1 MLDLDLTAD
10 EVPIGTNIK
19 VIGVGGAGGNAV
31 NTMIENNLSGV
42 EFIAANT
49 DLINLKNSKS
59 KIKLQLGKQTTK
71 GLGTGA
77 NPEIG
82 KKSAEESREEIREYL
97 ENTDLLFIAAGMGGG
112 TGTGASPVIAQI
124 AKDME
129 ILTVAIVNR
138 PFSYEGRNRL
148 HNAEKGIKELTELVD
163 SIMVIPNDKI
173 YEEYP
178 SLTVKEAF
186 NKANLILLDAAK
198 GITEIINSSGH
209 INVDFADVKTVMA
222 NRGLSMIGIG
232 IGEGENRAAEAVE
245 KAMNNP
251 LLTDVEL
258 SNAKGIL
265 INITAGE
272 DFRMSEFK
280 EISQKIAEKTGDQGE
295 FFVGLVNSDDMED
308 KIKIT
313 LIATGLNGEPS
324 IDFESEMPDFPTV
337 KDEEEELGEVAEKIK
352 LADSMELDKKD
363 EKKKNDKNNLQM
375 EIPAFLRKF
384 SN

>member
-295 FFVGLVNSDDMED
+295 FFVGLVNADDMED

>member
-19 VIGVGGAGGNAV
+19 VIGVGGAGGNAI

-82 KKSAEESREEIREYL
+82 KKSAEESSEEIREYL

>member
-1 MLDLDLTAD
+1 
-10 EVPIGTNIK
+10 
-19 VIGVGGAGGNAV
+19 
-31 NTMIENNLSGV
+31 
-42 EFIAANT
+42 
-49 DLINLKNSKS
+49 
-59 KIKLQLGKQTTK
+59 
-71 GLGTGA
+71 
-77 NPEIG
+77 
-82 KKSAEESREEIREYL
+82 
-97 ENTDLLFIAAGMGGG
+97 MGGG

>member
-82 KKSAEESREEIREYL
+82 KKSAEESSEEIREYL

-295 FFVGLVNSDDMED
+295 FFVGLVNADDMED

>member
-82 KKSAEESREEIREYL
+82 KKSAEESSEEIREYL

-258 SNAKGIL
+258 NNAKGIL

>member
-258 SNAKGIL
+258 NNAKGIL

-295 FFVGLVNSDDMED
+295 FFVGLVNADDMED

>member
-19 VIGVGGAGGNAV
+19 VIGVGGAGGNAI

-82 KKSAEESREEIREYL
+82 KKSAEESSEEIREYL

-295 FFVGLVNSDDMED
+295 FFVGLVNADDMED

>member
-82 KKSAEESREEIREYL
+82 KKSAEESSEEIREYL

>member
-31 NTMIENNLSGV
+31 NTMIENGLSGV
-42 EFIAANT
+42 EFIVANT

-59 KIKLQLGKQTTK
+59 KIKLQLGKQATK

-77 NPEIG
+77 KPEIG
-82 KKSAEESREEIREYL
+82 KKSAEESQEEIREHL

-148 HNAEKGIKELTELVD
+148 HNADKGIKELTELVD

-173 YEEYP
+173 HEEYP

-198 GITEIINSSGH
+198 GITEIINNSGH

-232 IGEGENRAAEAVE
+232 IGEGENRAIEAAE

-251 LLTDVEL
+251 LLADVEL

-272 DFRMSEFK
+272 DFRMNEFK

-295 FFVGLVNSDDMED
+295 FFVGLVNSVDMED
-308 KIKIT
+308 KIKIS
-313 LIATGLNGEPS
+313 LIATGLDGEPS
-324 IDFESEMPDFPTV
+324 MEFESEMPDFTSS
-337 KDEEEELGEVAEKIK
+337 KDEEEELSKVTKQIQM
-352 LADSMELDKKD
+352 ADSMDLDKKE
-363 EKKKNDKNNLQM
+363 EKKGDDKGNQQM